1 MQKYPIQNIIENEV
15 ITMLKCY
22 DSDNKNFIKF
32 VYNDNNVRSCNLRY
46 VGSTIDNLHYDFMK
60 QFNLIPRDSVKSV
73 SSMNVYQIS

>member
-1 MQKYPIQNIIENEV
+1 
-15 ITMLKCY
+15 MLKCY

-32 VYNDNNVRSCNLRY
+32 VYNDNNVKPCNLRY
-46 VGSTIDNLHYDFMK
+46 VGSIIDNLHYDFMK